1 MRIETST
8 QEDRPPRITPA
19 VPWRVQEVKLLED
32 YRLYVKFKD
41 GLEGFVNL
49 HPLIFSGEAGVFI
62 SLRDPLLFKRV
73 YLNQGAVSWPG
84 ELDLA
89 PDAMYEAI
97 KANGEWTLS

>member
-1 MRIETST
+1 MQIETST
-8 QEDRPPRITPA
+8 QEDHSLRITPA
-19 VPWRVQEVKLLED
+19 VPWRIQEVKPLDD

-49 HPLIFSGEAGVFI
+49 HSLIFSNEAGVFI
-62 SLRDPLLFKRV
+62 SLRDSLLFRRV

-89 PDAMYEAI
+89 PDAMYDAI
-97 KANGEWTLS
+97 KANGEWVLS